1 MEIQLLLQTNHTLTP
16 LSFTVDQMVNAGFT
30 GRDQA
35 EVRYHLDELSA
46 KGIDV
51 PEMTPTLYP
60 VIPST
65 LTTST
70 SIEVYGEETS
80 GEIEYVL
87 FVKNKKKVYVG
98 IGSDHTD
105 RKLEE
110 LDIPRAKQITPN
122 LISPVVWDLNDVV
135 DHWDDLSMECT
146 VKKDTDTMLCQ
157 KGNLALLMSP
167 FELMEFVSKK
177 IEGPLDNITI
187 FSGTVKMETDGFV
200 FADTFSGLLTDPKLN
215 RSIGFTYKIKP
226 LDDLL

>member
-1 MEIQLLLQTNHTLTP
+1 MEIQLILQKNHTLTP

-35 EVRYHLDELSA
+35 EVRHHLDELSA

-51 PEMTPTLYP
+51 PETTPTLYP
-60 VIPST
+60 IIPST
-65 LTTST
+65 LTTGT
-70 SIEVYGEETS
+70 FIEVYGEETS

-87 FVKNKKKVYVG
+87 FVKNDKEIYVG

-122 LISPVVWDLNDVV
+122 LISPVVWALKDVV
-135 DHWDDLSMECT
+135 DHWDDLSMECS
-146 VKKDTDTMLCQ
+146 VKKGADTMLYQ
-157 KGNLALLMSP
+157 KGDLGLLMSP
-167 FELMEFVSKK
+167 SELMEFVSKK
-177 IEGPLDNITI
+177 IESPLDNTAI
-187 FSGTVKMETDGFV
+187 FSGTVKMGTDDFV
-200 FADTFSGLLTDPKLN
+200 FADMFSGLLTDPKLN

-226 LDDLL
+226 LDDLV

>member
-1 MEIQLLLQTNHTLTP
+1 VEIQLFLQKNQALTP
-16 LSFTVDQMVNAGFT
+16 LSFVVDKMVNAGFT

-35 EVRYHLDELSA
+35 EVRHHLDELSA

-51 PEMTPTLYP
+51 PETTPTLYP

-65 LTTST
+65 LTTGT

-87 FVKNKKKVYVG
+87 FVKDDKEIYVG

-122 LISPVVWDLNDVV
+122 LISPVVWDLKDVV
-135 DHWDDLSMECT
+135 DHWDDLSMECS
-146 VKKDTDTMLCQ
+146 VKKGDDTLLYQ
-157 KGNLALLMSP
+157 KGTLGLLMSP
-167 FELMEFVSKK
+167 SELMEFVSQKV
-177 IEGPLDNITI
+177 EGSLNNTAI
-187 FSGTVKMETDGFV
+187 FSGTVKMETDDFV
-200 FADTFSGLLTDPKLN
+200 FANTFSGLLADPTLD
-215 RSIGFTYKIKP
+215 RSIGFSYTINPMNYMK
-226 LDDLL
+226 